1 MSVFV
6 ASDQDHI
13 LAVPFPGG
21 DIRDQMMATQ
31 RNPRMEDISQ
41 HGHALT
47 DGDRRAPRCRVP
59 RYAGVLAA

>member
-1 MSVFV
+1 
-6 ASDQDHI
+6 
-13 LAVPFPGG
+13 
-21 DIRDQMMATQ
+21 MMATQ